1 MVKIDFAKIESVQP
15 TIFLKFSP
23 RGNNQIVDITLTNPR
38 SEANAS
44 IIIKFFD
51 QKTQRMIFGVK
62 PGTAT
67 YKVEVPEIPE
77 TTEVTLDLSL
87 DGKLQDQFK
96 MKWPT
101 VRRWEIHLVQFSH
114 HNLNYT
120 NLPTETQAEYDRYF
134 NLLINYC
141 EETTSWPEESQF
153 RYTIETTAP
162 LLHFIRHYS
171 RRRVDE
177 LIKFIKNGRIEVAA
191 LFGNV
196 ISELCNSEEL
206 IRLLYPAFRLKHLY
220 EIPVKTA
227 MLNNISGINW
237 GLATILADAGI
248 KYFSPTFRF
257 DSQHPYWD
265 ESTVVPKG
273 RPDVFYWESRNAQKV
288 LCWVGDEES
297 FYSQQPIPDLET
309 YLPKLE
315 AQGYPFSVV
324 RRLVTS
330 AERDNAPPTKAYCEA
345 VQKWNKE
352 WAYPK
357 LVMST
362 NTRFFE
368 KLATELP
375 AEIRT
380 FNGGIPG
387 TELPIAVTSMAQE
400 VALNRQNQNQIT
412 TAEKFAAI
420 TSFVSDCQYPADEF
434 RRAYEM
440 LMAFE
445 DQSWGQFHPFG
456 PAQEATLAF
465 KKQQAYYVAAQ
476 AHSILTTS
484 LNKLADEITLSADA
498 YHLVIFN
505 PTNFIR
511 TDVAHVD
518 FMPIPPTGLPLC
530 EKNPLTEKS
539 DQFPQP
545 LTSMAVKNRE
555 IITLPTDLV
564 EKGFELIDLETQRQI
579 PYQINEISEPGDA
592 FEDAAHRYAFGYLNP
607 LYRKKLLFVV
617 KDVPAL
623 GYKVYQILPTERQE
637 VIPKRVE
644 SSVKTIENKFYR
656 LIVATNT
663 GGLFSL
669 FDKEL
674 ERELVD
680 NFSQYRVNQL
690 FIHAIE
696 RDKIIKLENVNIRRE
711 QRGTISLSLIINGTM
726 NGCPQCV
733 QEITLYNDIKR
744 IDFTNRILKDTTPLQ
759 ELYFAFPFQMRNPHI
774 QYENGPSVLDP
785 ARDLFP
791 GCHPEVH
798 ALQNWLSLSD
808 GEMTIAWTSFDAPIV
823 RLGNLPNG
831 NLSHFEPLIN
841 LKKAGSKANELT
853 TGQFYSLAMSSNY
866 RTSFPNV
873 QLTDMLYRYSL
884 TSFKSGTSEENAR
897 QFGMMKSS
905 PLHPIFIKGPQN
917 GRFELQQCFMT
928 VSPANVKIITFKRA
942 EFGTNFILRILEMSG
957 QETEAELTIHFG
969 KIQSVSRTNIVEE
982 NPQSLEQTDSHKI
995 LLKLKPSEIV
1005 TLSIAL
1011 EKL

>member
-1 MVKIDFAKIESVQP
+1 MVKSDFAKIESVRP
-15 TIFLKFSP
+15 TIFFKFSP
-23 RGNNQIVDITLTNPR
+23 RGNNQIVDITLSNPR

-44 IIIKFFD
+44 IIIKYLD

-62 PGTAT
+62 PGTAD
-67 YKVEVPEIPE
+67 YKVEVPELPDN
-77 TTEVTLDLSL
+77 TDVTLDLSL

-96 MKWPT
+96 IKWPA
-101 VRRWEIHLVQFSH
+101 VRRWEVHLVQFSH
-114 HNLNYT
+114 HNQNYT
-120 NLPTETQAEYDRYF
+120 NLPTETQADYDRYF
-134 NLLINYC
+134 NLLIDYC
-141 EETTSWPEESQF
+141 EETANGPEESQF

-162 LLHFIRHYS
+162 LLHFIRHHS

-177 LIKFIKNGRIEVAA
+177 LIKYIKNGRIDVAA

-196 ISELCNSEEL
+196 ISELCSSEEL
-206 IRLLYPAFRLKHLY
+206 IRLIYPVFRLKHLY

-257 DSQHPYWD
+257 DEQHPSWD
-265 ESTVVPKG
+265 EATVIPHG
-273 RPDVFYWESRNAQKV
+273 RPDIFYWESRNAQKV
-288 LCWVGDEES
+288 LCWAGDEES
-297 FYSQQPIPDLET
+297 LYAQQPIPDLQT

-330 AERDNAPPTKAYCEA
+330 AGRDNAPPTKAYCEA

-352 WAYPK
+352 WAFPK

-375 AEIRT
+375 ANIRT
-380 FNGGIPG
+380 FKGGIPG
-387 TELPIAVTSMAQE
+387 SKLPIAVTSMAQE
-400 VALNRQNQNQIT
+400 VALNRQNQNQLT

-420 TSFVSDCQYPADEF
+420 TSFVSDCQYPADDF

-440 LMAFE
+440 LMAFD

-456 PAQEATLAF
+456 PAQEVALAF
-465 KKQQAYYVAAQ
+465 KKQQAYYAAAQ
-476 AHSILTTS
+476 AHSILNTS
-484 LNKLADEITLSADA
+484 LNKLADEINLSADA

-505 PTNFIR
+505 SANFIR

-518 FMPIPPTGLPLC
+518 FIPIPPTGLPLC
-530 EKNPLTEKS
+530 EAKSNAEKPE
-539 DQFPQP
+539 QFPQP
-545 LTSMAVKNRE
+545 LNFMTVKNRE
-555 IITLPTDLV
+555 IVVLPPELV
-564 EKGFELIDLETQRQI
+564 EKGFELIDLENQSQI

-607 LYRKKLLFVV
+607 LYRKKLIFIA

-623 GYKVYQILPTERQE
+623 GYKVYKILPTEHQE

-644 SSVKTIENKFYR
+644 SQVKTIENKFYR

-674 ERELVD
+674 QRELVD
-680 NFSQYRVNQL
+680 NFSPYRVNQL

-696 RDKIIKLENVNIRRE
+696 RDKIFKLENVNIRRE

-726 NGCPQCV
+726 NGCPQCI

-759 ELYFAFPFQMRNPHI
+759 ELYFAFPFQLRNPKI
-774 QYENGPSVLDP
+774 QYENGFGALDP
-785 ARDLFP
+785 TKDLFP

-808 GEMTIAWTSFDAPIV
+808 EEMTIAWTSYDAPII
-823 RLGNLPNG
+823 RFGSLPNG
-831 NLSHFEPLIN
+831 NLTNFEPLVN
-841 LKKAGSKANELT
+841 LKKTASKTEELT
-853 TGQFYSLAMSSNY
+853 NGQFYSLAMSSNY
-866 RTSFPNV
+866 RTTFPNV
-873 QLTDMLYRYSL
+873 QLSDMLFRFSL
-884 TSFKSGTSEENAR
+884 TSFKANSVGENTQ
-897 QFGMMKSS
+897 QFGMMKSN
-905 PLHPIFIKGPQN
+905 PLQPIFIKGSQS
-917 GRFELQQCFMT
+917 GKLKVQESFIT
-928 VSPANVKIITFKRA
+928 VAPANIKIITLKRA
-942 EFGTNFILRILEMSG
+942 EFGTNFILRMLEMTG
-957 QETEAELTIHFG
+957 QETEAELTINFG
-969 KIQSVSRTNIVEE
+969 KIQSVNRTNIVEE
-982 NPQSLEQTDSHKI
+982 NPQSLQITDSNKI
-995 LLKLKPSEIV
+995 LIKLKPMEIV
-1005 TLSIAL
+1005 TLSLAI
-1011 EKL
+1011 EK

>member
-1 MVKIDFAKIESVQP
+1 MVKIDFAKIENVHP
-15 TIFLKFSP
+15 TIFFKFSP
-23 RGNNQIVDITLTNPR
+23 RGNNQIVDITLTNPK

-62 PGTAT
+62 PGTAL
-67 YKVEVPEIPE
+67 YQMEVPEIPDG
-77 TTEVTLDLSL
+77 TEVTLDLSL

-96 MKWPT
+96 INWPA
-101 VRRWEIHLVQFSH
+101 VRRWEIHLVHFSH
-114 HNLNYT
+114 HNLSYT
-120 NLPTETQAEYDRYF
+120 HLPTDTQAEYDRHF
-134 NLLINYC
+134 NSLINYC
-141 EETTSWPEESQF
+141 EETANWPEESQF
-153 RYTIETTAP
+153 RFTIETTAP
-162 LLHFIRHYS
+162 LLHFIRNHS

-191 LFGNV
+191 LWGNT
-196 ISELCNSEEL
+196 ISELCSSEEL
-206 IRLLYPAFRLKHLY
+206 IRLLYPVCRLKHLY

-248 KYFSPTFRF
+248 KYFSPTFHS

-265 ESTVVPKG
+265 ESVAAPKG
-273 RPDVFYWESRNAQKV
+273 RPDVFYWESRDQQKV
-288 LCWVGDEES
+288 LFWVGDEENI
-297 FYSQQPIPDLET
+297 YSQPPIPELAT

-315 AQGYPFSVV
+315 KQGYPFSVV
-324 RRLVTS
+324 RRLVSS
-330 AERDNAPPTKAYCEA
+330 AGRDNAPPTKAFCEA

-352 WAYPK
+352 WAFPK

-368 KLATELP
+368 KLATEIP
-375 AEIRT
+375 ADIRT
-380 FNGGIPG
+380 LKGGIPG
-387 TELPIAVTSMAQE
+387 TEYPIAITSMAQE
-400 VALNRQNQNQIT
+400 VALNRQNQNQLT
-412 TAEKFAAI
+412 TAEKFATIAAFG
-420 TSFVSDCQYPADEF
+420 SNCEYPAEEF

-440 LMAFE
+440 MMAFD

-456 PAQEATLAF
+456 PAQEAALAY
-465 KKQQAYYVAAQ
+465 KKQQAYYAAAQ
-476 AHSILTTS
+476 AHSILSTS
-484 LNKLADEITLSADA
+484 LSKLADEITLLADA

-505 PTNFIR
+505 PTNWIR
-511 TDVAHVD
+511 TDVAQVD
-518 FMPIPPTGLPLC
+518 FVPIPPTGLPLC
-530 EKNPLTEKS
+530 EINPPDEKS
-539 DQFPQP
+539 EAFPQP
-545 LTSMAVKNRE
+545 LTAMTVKNRE
-555 IITLPTDLV
+555 LITLPPELV
-564 EKGFELIDLETQRQI
+564 EKGFELIDLANQSQV

-592 FEDAAHRYAFGYLNP
+592 FEDAAHRYAFGYLNS
-607 LYRKKLLFVV
+607 LYRKKLIFIA
-617 KDVPAL
+617 KDVPAF
-623 GYKVYQILPTERQE
+623 GYKVYQILPTLRQE

-711 QRGTISLSLIINGTM
+711 QRGTISLSLIITGTM
-726 NGCPQCV
+726 NGCPQCI

-774 QYENGPSVLDP
+774 RYENGFGLLDP
-785 ARDLFP
+785 ASDFFA
-791 GCHPEVH
+791 GCHPDVH

-808 GEMTIAWTSFDAPIV
+808 GEMTIAWTSFDAPII
-823 RLGNLPNG
+823 RFGSLPNG
-831 NLSHFEPLIN
+831 NLSHFEPLIQP
-841 LKKAGSKANELT
+841 KKAGSKANAPSN
-853 TGQFYSLAMSSNY
+853 GQFYSLAMSSNY
-866 RTSFPNV
+866 RTGFPNV

-884 TSFKSGTSEENAR
+884 TSFKADGGEENTR
-897 QFGMMKSS
+897 QFGMMKSY

-917 GRFELQQCFMT
+917 GHFELQQSFIT
-928 VSPANVKIITFKRA
+928 VSPAQVKIITLKKA
-942 EFGTNFILRILEMSG
+942 EFGTNYILRILEMSG
-957 QETEAELTIHFG
+957 QETEAELTIHFA
-969 KIQSVSRTNIVEE
+969 KIQSIRRTNLVED
-982 NPQSLEQTDSHKI
+982 NPQTLQQLDSNKI
-995 LLKLKPSEIV
+995 LLKLKPLEIV
-1005 TLSIAL
+1005 TLSVAL
-1011 EKL
+1011 EKP